1 MSRHRNVRNMIED
14 DFYDDYDD
22 NSDFGT
28 SYEEYGASFEGHEY
42 LYNRNQSDIQH
53 NSAEEKDYDDN
64 PEGSEILS
72 KVREITG
79 NQFSDQEIKSALCK
93 FDYDINKTVGFILD
107 HCDAEEKQNRGPT
120 STNGD
125 STSFY
130 NNKTATLSQVQKSL
144 KSVKINS
151 KNLEVV
157 ECPGK
162 NNNVQISNFNE
173 QKKPKVKKKPVSG
186 AINSTILPKSNAEID
201 MESLGFSLE
210 KEGILATKILPQPQ
224 SMKKSSSLSS
234 LLQQK
239 DNLSSAPTMERSLSK
254 NGSRT
259 GINNSLTSL
268 QQSSSSPKPFKKL
281 INVEKELEVLKKSGV
296 KASLNLVVVGH
307 VDAGKSTTMGHL
319 LYLLG
324 EVNERVLKKYE
335 KEAEKMKKGSFSF
348 AWVLD
353 STQEE
358 RERGVTIDVAIN
370 TFQTK
375 NLKFTLLDAP
385 GHKDFIPNMIS
396 GAAQADCAIL
406 VVDSSTGEFESGF
419 ELGGQTREHAL
430 LLRSLGVVQIIV
442 AVNKLDMMDWSQN
455 RFEHI
460 KTKLLQFL
468 VSTGFHKSKINFV
481 PISGYQGENLVK
493 LSNPLLKSWYKGLTL
508 CDQIDKFTVPERA
521 IKKSFRMS
529 VTDFFKGGLGVG
541 GSGSVSVRGRIE
553 AGTIQIGERVLV
565 RPVNVYGIVKGI
577 EVGDDNPKWAVAGDS
592 ITMSLTN
599 CDETHFTTGSV
610 LCDPATPIPVT
621 SYFRAQ
627 IVTFDLTRPLIG
639 DDLILIQGS
648 LKEECRISKLVS
660 ILNKSTG
667 EVIKQNPRFLQKHQT
682 AVVEIKVI
690 NKAICLD
697 VFKESK
703 ELGRIMLRLGCNSVA
718 AGIILDILEFQK
730 GGEPETA

>member
-93 FDYDINKTVGFILD
+93 FDYDINKTVD

-120 STNGD
+120 STND
-125 STSFY
+125 
-130 NNKTATLSQVQKSL
+130 
-144 KSVKINS
+144 
-151 KNLEVV
+151 
-157 ECPGK
+157 
-162 NNNVQISNFNE
+162 VQISNFNE

-307 VDAGKSTTMGHL
+307 VDAVFSHIFAKGKSTTMGHL